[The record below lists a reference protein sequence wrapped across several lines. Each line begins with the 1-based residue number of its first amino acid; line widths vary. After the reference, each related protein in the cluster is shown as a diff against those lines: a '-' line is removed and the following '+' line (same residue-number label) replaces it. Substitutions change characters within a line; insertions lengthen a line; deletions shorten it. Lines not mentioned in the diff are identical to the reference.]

1 MVGINQVCHLFD
13 KFGKLIK
20 FNDLVDEIGLSPSL
34 FFKWMQLID
43 ALPVNWKQAIKSNSN
58 SIQLI
63 MFHFRSIPSILKR
76 IQEYLLLT
84 FSIGLCMTNYSI
96 QLK

>member
-1 MVGINQVCHLFD
+1 MCHLFD

-20 FNDLVDEIGLSPSL
+20 FNDLVDKKGLSHL

-58 SIQLI
+58 SICNLI
-63 MFHFRSIPSILKR
+63 VFHFQIIPSILKR
-76 IQEYLLLT
+76 IQEYLLLI
-84 FSIGLCMTNYSI
+84 FPVGLCMTNY
-96 QLK
+96 